1 MSALSVQVPF
11 PVFTN
16 TDGTP
21 LENGYVWIGETN
33 LDPKT
38 NPVTVFYDQ
47 ALTQVAVQPIR
58 TTAGYPIYA
67 GSPTKLYL
75 DGDNFSIRVE
85 DKNSVLVYSD
95 ADATGISPNA
105 VGIDYEP
112 DTSSLFYAGPSS
124 SISVEQALNDLS
136 NTSSGA
142 SAIGFAQFG
151 TGAVNRTVEDKL
163 RERISF
169 KDYGA
174 VGGGFIN
181 DGAAI
186 QAAVDTRRSI
196 LIDDSTYLSNQI
208 NLDSGVSIE
217 GAGFD
222 TVIKQGSLA
231 GNYVL
236 GNVTNENRLTLS
248 KIVLDGNKSLGAFTG
263 TGHGLD
269 LTGYD
274 EVFIDTI
281 VVRNC
286 HNHGIRLRT
295 GCEKVYINNVIVH
308 DNNSFGIVFE
318 DNLAGSTSV
327 SEVMISK
334 IHAYNNGTPSNR
346 YSGVNFGDTS
356 GTLRGPRRILI
367 GEIYAHDNERDGVAF
382 GRNATSGNIGAQ
394 EVSVGSIYAINNNDH
409 GVEFFGCRDIQI
421 GSIVAKGN
429 AKHGVYITTGD
440 DGNTLSERIQIGRV
454 ISEENGYHGVYIAAA
469 KHISIDSIIAKDNSQ
484 DATNTYDGVH
494 IWPGAV
500 ADYSPGDTL
509 ENVYIGSLTA
519 LNSPLS
525 VSQRYGLRLQNGQ
538 DPAGGLH
545 VGAFYGDNNNTA
557 DLSTNAWTALNDSF
571 TLSIDKVQK
580 CSVVEPTFADNING
594 SSLKTA
600 IFKIDGEYVARAQ
613 TTVGLSSQ
621 NIARIPVKSG
631 ALGIVEAWVYG
642 KNSADTTIAAYKL
655 IARVNN
661 QSSIGT
667 SIISSTPIFTSETDP
682 GLNASLA
689 SGGTGTLFFVVQAL
703 GIPATVINWECRVS
717 VRYNNELG
725 D

>member
-11 PVFTN
+11 PVFTD

-58 TTAGYPIYA
+58 TTAGYPTYA
-67 GSPTKLYL
+67 GSPTKVYL
-75 DGDNFSIRVE
+75 DGENFSIRVE

-95 ADATGISPNA
+95 DDATGISPNA
-105 VGIDYEP
+105 LGIDYEP
-112 DTSSLFYAGPSS
+112 DTSSLLYAGPGS
-124 SISVEQALNDLS
+124 SISVEKALNDLS
-136 NTSSGA
+136 DRSTGSSE
-142 SAIGFAQFG
+142 IGFAQLG
-151 TGAVNRTVEDKL
+151 AGAVNRTVESKL

-169 KDYGA
+169 RDYGA

-181 DGAAI
+181 DGAKI
-186 QAAVDTRRSI
+186 QAAVDTRRSM
-196 LIDDSTYLSNQI
+196 LIDDSTYLSDQI
-208 NLDSGVSIE
+208 NLDSGISIE

-222 TVIKQGSLA
+222 TIIKQGSLA
-231 GNYVL
+231 GNYIL
-236 GNVTNENRLTLS
+236 GNAGNKNQLTLS

-308 DNNSFGIVFE
+308 DNNSYGIVFE

-334 IHAYNNGTPSNR
+334 IHAYNNGTPTNR

-356 GTLRGPRRILI
+356 GTLKGPRRILI

-382 GRNATSGNIGAQ
+382 GRNATGGNIGAQ
-394 EVSVGSIYAINNNDH
+394 EISVGSIYAINNNDH
-409 GVEFFGCRDIQI
+409 GAEFFGCRDIQI

-454 ISEENGYHGVYIAAA
+454 IAEENGYHGVYIAAA

-509 ENVYIGSLTA
+509 ENIHIGSLTA
-519 LNSPLS
+519 FNRTLS
-525 VSQRYGLRLQNGQ
+525 VSQRYGLRLENGQ
-538 DPAGGLH
+538 EPAGGLY
-545 VGAFYGDNNNTA
+545 VDSFYGDNNNTA
-557 DLSTNAWTALNDSF
+557 DLSTNAWSVLNDSF
-571 TLSIDKVQK
+571 TLSVGHVQK
-580 CSVVEPTFADNING
+580 CSVMEPTFTDNING

-600 IFKIDGEYVARAQ
+600 VIKIDGDYVGRGQ
-613 TTVGLSSQ
+613 TTAGLTSY
-621 NIARIPVKSG
+621 NLARIPVRNN
-631 ALGIVEAWVYG
+631 ALGIIEAWVYG
-642 KNSADTTIAAYKL
+642 KDSTNSTIAAYKL
-655 IARVNN
+655 IARVN
-661 QSSIGT
+661 STGSIT
-667 SIISSTPIFTSETDP
+667 SIVSSTPLLTSESAA

-689 SGGTGTLFFVVQAL
+689 SGGAGTLFVIVQVQGVA
-703 GIPATVINWECRVS
+703 ATVIDWECRAS
-717 VRYNNELG
+717 IRYNNELG
-725 D
+725 N